1 MSSVVVLLLAVTLT
15 FGAIAVAFGP
25 FFRRTA
31 ATTARVPA
39 SARERPVQRA
49 DPDPTQNGSRRDGPL
64 RRAELLARLHALA
77 LGAEPNVEPASPKHA
92 AVEESIAKKIEV
104 FATNPRYAPRRPGL
118 LPELLRAVNDDE
130 TTRQELAAII
140 ARDPA
145 LVGNLLK
152 LANSAFYRTS
162 DQPVES
168 VDRAGAVLGTEGI
181 RSLVAAALM
190 QPVLRKAA
198 GKPADFVEIVWEQTY
213 RTAAAAEAHAAF
225 VEKADRFAGQL
236 LGLLTG
242 LGTIIVYRAAL
253 DRFAARKLSPDPAV
267 IVSAVAEHAV
277 DAARHVA
284 EQWGLSERVLEALA
298 DAGSSCADS
307 AISPLGR
314 SLRFGLSIGALAV
327 LRRQG
332 AVDEQAAEAAVL
344 ATDAPTE
351 VALRIWSR
359 IRA

>member
-1 MSSVVVLLLAVTLT
+1 MSSVVVFLLAVMLT

-25 FFRRTA
+25 SLRRKA
-31 ATTARVPA
+31 AAARAPGSAGETPAPRREPEAVP
-39 SARERPVQRA
+39 SP
-49 DPDPTQNGSRRDGPL
+49 RDGPL
-64 RRAELLARLHALA
+64 RRAELLAHLHAFA
-77 LGAEPNVEPASPKHA
+77 LGAPPGVEPASPKHA
-92 AVEESIAKKIEV
+92 AVEESIAKKIET

-130 TTRQELAAII
+130 TTRRELAAII

-168 VDRAGAVLGTEGI
+168 VERAVAVLGTEGI
-181 RSLVAAALM
+181 RSLVAAALV